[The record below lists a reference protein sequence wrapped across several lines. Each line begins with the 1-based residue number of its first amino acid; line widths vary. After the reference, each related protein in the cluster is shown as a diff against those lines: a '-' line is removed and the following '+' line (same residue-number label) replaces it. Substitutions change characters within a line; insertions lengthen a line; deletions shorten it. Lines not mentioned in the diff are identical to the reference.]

1 MKTSANETIVVRATT
16 REKLVISAKARRLGL
31 EVPDLMCKGALAY
44 EGGQMDE
51 ALGELASQARQ
62 AAERACAAIDETLD
76 FVAASNA
83 RLAAL
88 EAQRQVSAAR
98 S

>member
-1 MKTSANETIVVRATT
+1 
-16 REKLVISAKARRLGL
+16 
-31 EVPDLMCKGALAY
+31 MCKGALAY

-51 ALGELASQARQ
+51 ALGELASLARQ
-62 AAERACAAIDETLD
+62 AAERACAAIDETLA

-88 EAQRQVSAAR
+88 EAQRQVSVAR